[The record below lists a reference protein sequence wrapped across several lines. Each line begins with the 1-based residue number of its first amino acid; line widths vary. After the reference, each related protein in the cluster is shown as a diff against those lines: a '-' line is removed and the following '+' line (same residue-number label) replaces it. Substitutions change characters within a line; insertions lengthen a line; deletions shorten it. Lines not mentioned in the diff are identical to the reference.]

1 MLEHE
6 ALDHDAA
13 QDLFFNQIETQTAA
27 ARQRLQQ
34 SPAIARCLGGD
45 VEMQT
50 YQAFLI
56 EAYHHVKHTVPLLM
70 ACGSRLPERL
80 EWLREAVVHYI
91 EEEVG
96 HQEWI
101 LNDLHCLGVD
111 KEQVRHGKPALATE
125 LMVSYAYDTIARNN
139 PVGLFGMVYTLEK
152 TSSTIATYAAGQIVT
167 ALDLPH
173 NAMSYMV
180 SHGSLD
186 VAHMQDFERL
196 MNRLDDAD
204 DQAAVLH
211 SVGVFYEL
219 YMRIFEALP
228 VSQQS
233 PLQSREEESHA
244 A

>member
-1 MLEHE
+1 MINPTAPQEP
-6 ALDHDAA
+6 
-13 QDLFFNQIETQTAA
+13 FFNQIEAATAA
-27 ARQRLQQ
+27 ARQGLQQ
-34 SPAIARCLGGD
+34 SPAIARCLAGE

-50 YQAFLI
+50 YQAFLV

-80 EWLREAVVHYI
+80 EWLREAIVHYI

-125 LMVSYAYDTIARNN
+125 LMVSYAYDAVARGN
-139 PVGLFGMVYTLEK
+139 PVSLFGMVYTLEK
-152 TSSTIATYAAGQIVT
+152 TSSTIATFAAGKIVT
-167 ALDLPH
+167 SLGLPSK
-173 NAMSYMV
+173 AMSYMV

-186 VAHMQDFERL
+186 QVHMQDFERL
-196 MNRLDDAD
+196 MNRLDDVD

-211 SVGVFYEL
+211 SAHVFYEL
-219 YMRIFEALP
+219 YTRIFEALP
-228 VSQQS
+228 LSVAG
-233 PLQSREEESHA
+233 LREKSHA

>member
-1 MLEHE
+1 MSNPTVTTEP
-6 ALDHDAA
+6 
-13 QDLFFNQIETQTAA
+13 FFNQIETATAT

-34 SPAIARCLGGD
+34 SPAIARCLSGE

-50 YQAFLI
+50 YQAFLV

-70 ACGSRLPERL
+70 ACGSRLPQRL
-80 EWLREAVVHYI
+80 EWLREAIVHYI

-125 LMVSYAYDTIARNN
+125 LMVSYAYDSIARGN
-139 PVGLFGMVYTLEK
+139 PVSLFGMVYTLEK

-167 ALDLPH
+167 SLDLPSM
-173 NAMSYMV
+173 AMSYLV

-186 VAHMQDFERL
+186 VVHMQDFERL
-196 MNRLDDAD
+196 MNRLDDAGD
-204 DQAAVLH
+204 RAAVLQ

-228 VSQQS
+228 ISVEG
-233 PLQSREEESHA
+233 LQEKSHA

>member
-1 MLEHE
+1 MLEQD
-6 ALDHDAA
+6 ALDTEVA
-13 QDLFFNQIETQTAA
+13 QTPLFSQIEAQTAV

-80 EWLREAVVHYI
+80 EWLREAIVHYI

-101 LNDLHCLGVD
+101 LNDLHQLGVD
-111 KEQVRHGKPALATE
+111 KEMVRNGKPALATE

-167 ALDLPH
+167 ALDLKPK
-173 NAMSYMV
+173 AMSYMV

-211 SVGVFYEL
+211 SASVFYEL
-219 YMRIFEALP
+219 YTRIFEALP
-228 VSQQS
+228 LLQESSQ
-233 PLQSREEESHA
+233 EDSHA

>member
-1 MLEHE
+1 MVNPTVTTEP
-6 ALDHDAA
+6 
-13 QDLFFNQIETQTAA
+13 FFNQIETATAA
-27 ARQRLQQ
+27 VRQRLQQ
-34 SPAIARCLGGD
+34 SPAIARCLGGE

-50 YQAFLI
+50 YQAFLV

-80 EWLREAVVHYI
+80 EWLREATVHYI

-101 LNDLHCLGVD
+101 LNDLQCLGVD
-111 KEQVRHGKPALATE
+111 KELVRHGKPAPATE
-125 LMVSYAYDTIARNN
+125 LMISYAYDTIARGN
-139 PVGLFGMVYTLEK
+139 PVSLFGMVYTLEK

-167 ALDLPH
+167 ALDLPSK
-173 NAMSYMV
+173 AMSYMV

-196 MNRLDDAD
+196 MNRLEAAGDR
-204 DQAAVLH
+204 AAVLN
-211 SVGVFYEL
+211 SVGVFYVL
-219 YMRIFEALP
+219 YSRIFAMLP
-228 VSQQS
+228 LSAEGRQ
-233 PLQSREEESHA
+233 EKSHA